1 MRSFIEWLDNDG
13 FYIKSDWDEETNSWI
28 SHSRLTLDQW
38 QRDIMEYLLTIDPET
53 GTFPFRTMLL
63 SMIKKS
69 GKTTIGAAIG
79 AWYAECGPDNSE
91 IYVIANDVKQAQQR
105 MFEDIKYHA
114 MQRREEPHGKEIWG
128 ALLSEELRLHNGT
141 YIQVL
146 ARVYTSAAGS
156 RQGLTLW
163 DELWGYCEQV
173 GTKCL
178 NKDLEWVNAEDLKV
192 GDEIVAFDEY
202 ATNDRYRSW
211 RGSTIL
217 STGIKKLPA
226 MKVSLVNGD
235 EKVDT
240 PEHKLLAR
248 RGRRNEVVWVEV
260 QDLKPGDRLMK
271 VLPVWEESVSKE
283 AGYLGEL
290 RPSRLLPKFVPEM
303 LGRMTAIEWVEV
315 SSVEET
321 EDTDMVLLST
331 SSETYLTDGYCAH
344 NTSERSRR
352 MWEEMTL
359 PPTVPHP
366 MKVVVTYAGY
376 KGESKLLWEMYQKL
390 VLNGKPLE
398 KFKHLV
404 NRKGRPII
412 THIGRQFAL
421 WDDQPRMVWQ
431 TKEYYRE
438 EKESLR
444 PMKFL
449 QLHRNEWVT
458 SEEAFIPENF
468 YTRAIVLDRPL
479 LYDPDS
485 EFRKHPIS
493 IGVDIGIKHDDAA
506 IVGTYYDPKEG
517 KCKQAFHDI
526 WKTDPEYPL
535 DIEHTVEN
543 KLVEM
548 NELFNIVAVLYDPY
562 QFHRS
567 ATTLK
572 TKGLPMIEYAQ
583 SESNMTAASQNLY
596 DLYKTQRIEHY
607 SADDMEEQVTLAAAK
622 NKGRGFRLVKDDE
635 SGAPNDAAIALA
647 MSAFDA
653 VKRMGVDTSVKVV
666 WESPFSDFTGIPE
679 KSSRQKEEEGLPFA
693 LRSN

>member
-1 MRSFIEWLDNDG
+1 
-13 FYIKSDWDEETNSWI
+13 
-28 SHSRLTLDQW
+28 
-38 QRDIMEYLLTIDPET
+38 
-53 GTFPFRTMLL
+53 
-63 SMIKKS
+63 
-69 GKTTIGAAIG
+69 
-79 AWYAECGPDNSE
+79 
-91 IYVIANDVKQAQQR
+91 
-105 MFEDIKYHA
+105 
-114 MQRREEPHGKEIWG
+114 
-128 ALLSEELRLHNGT
+128 
-141 YIQVL
+141 
-146 ARVYTSAAGS
+146 
-156 RQGLTLW
+156 
-163 DELWGYCEQV
+163 
-173 GTKCL
+173 
-178 NKDLEWVNAEDLKV
+178 
-192 GDEIVAFDEY
+192 
-202 ATNDRYRSW
+202 
-211 RGSTIL
+211 
-217 STGIKKLPA
+217 
-226 MKVSLVNGD
+226 
-235 EKVDT
+235 
-240 PEHKLLAR
+240 
-248 RGRRNEVVWVEV
+248 
-260 QDLKPGDRLMK
+260 
-271 VLPVWEESVSKE
+271 
-283 AGYLGEL
+283 
-290 RPSRLLPKFVPEM
+290 M
-303 LGRMTAIEWVEV
+303 LGRMIAIEWVEV

-321 EDTDMVLLST
+321 EDTDIVLLST

>member
-1 MRSFIEWLDNDG
+1 MRSFLEWLDADG
-13 FYIKSDWDEETNSWI
+13 FYIKSDWDEEEGTWI
-28 SHSRLTLDQW
+28 SHSKLKLEQW
-38 QRDIMEYLLTIDPET
+38 QRDIMEYLFTIDPET
-53 GTFPFRTMLL
+53 GTYPYRTILL

-114 MQRREEPHGKEIWG
+114 IQRREEPGGKEIWG

-146 ARVYTSAAGS
+146 AREYTSAAGS

-163 DELWGYCEQV
+163 DELWGY
-173 GTKCL
+173 
-178 NKDLEWVNAEDLKV
+178 
-192 GDEIVAFDEY
+192 
-202 ATNDRYRSW
+202 
-211 RGSTIL
+211 
-217 STGIKKLPA
+217 
-226 MKVSLVNGD
+226 
-235 EKVDT
+235 
-240 PEHKLLAR
+240 
-248 RGRRNEVVWVEV
+248 
-260 QDLKPGDRLMK
+260 
-271 VLPVWEESVSKE
+271 
-283 AGYLGEL
+283 
-290 RPSRLLPKFVPEM
+290 
-303 LGRMTAIEWVEV
+303 
-315 SSVEET
+315 
-321 EDTDMVLLST
+321 
-331 SSETYLTDGYCAH
+331 
-344 NTSERSRR
+344 TSERSRR

-359 PPTVPHP
+359 PPTVQHP

-376 KGESKLLWEMYQKL
+376 KGESKLLWEMYQRL
-390 VLNGKPLE
+390 VLNGEPIE
-398 KFKHLV
+398 EFKRLV
-404 NRKGRPII
+404 NRKGKPII
-412 THIGRQFAL
+412 THVGRQFAL

-438 EKESLR
+438 EKDSLR

-458 SEEAFIPENF
+458 SEESFIPENF
-468 YTRAIVLDRPL
+468 FTRAVVLDRPL

-506 IVGTYYDPKEG
+506 IVGTYYDPKVG
-517 KCKQAFHDI
+517 KVKQAFHYI

-535 DIEHTVEN
+535 DIEHTVEA
-543 KLVEM
+543 KLLEM
-548 NELFNIVAVLYDPY
+548 NGLFNIVAVLYDPY

-607 SADDMEEQVTLAAAK
+607 AADDMEEHVTLAAAK

-653 VKRMGVDTSVKVV
+653 VNRMGVDTSIKVV
-666 WESPFSDFTGIPE
+666 WESPFSDFTGLPE
-679 KSSRQKEEEGLPFA
+679 KSSRHQAEEGLPFA